1 MKHILMTIAVGSL
14 CAGASAQPTNLTSE
28 DRSAIQQ
35 LVTDYAR
42 ALGSCDA
49 EGFADLFVP
58 TTGYFASGFRGQIV
72 GHDHLVALVRSE
84 RHCNQPAGSA
94 PAPRPGGSSGPTA
107 VVEAD
112 ATGVHGVADLGA
124 AGQYQDAYVKTPQ
137 GWRFASRDV
146 LIPPEKAAGLGAA
159 DMLAIRRLSGPEVG
173 DYYAADQNGAKVFR
187 TAGVAINVKDGA
199 VTGRGYLADG
209 SYYDDVYE
217 KTPAGKWQIKS
228 RVHVP
233 AAAH

>member
-1 MKHILMTIAVGSL
+1 MKHTLIAIALGLLS
-14 CAGASAQPTNLTSE
+14 AGVSAQPTTLTAE

-49 EGFADLFVP
+49 DGFADLFVP
-58 TTGYFASGFRGQIV
+58 ETGYFASGFRGQIV
-72 GHDHLVALVRSE
+72 GHEHLVALVRSE
-84 RHCNQPAGSA
+84 RQCNRPAGSA
-94 PAPRPGGSSGPTA
+94 PAPRPGGSGGPTA

-124 AGQYQDAYVKTPQ
+124 AGQYQDTYVKTPK

-146 LIPPEKAAGLGAA
+146 LIPPEKAAGLSAA
-159 DMLAIRRLSGPEVG
+159 DMLAIRRLTGSEVG
-173 DYYAADQNGAKVFR
+173 DYYAVDSSGAKVFR

-199 VTGRGYLADG
+199 ITGRGYLADG